1 MKKISSVLASLAFSV
16 GILSFSMSPASASEA
31 SPATDLETAIPLSGS
46 FSSYISGWAPQS
58 SPQSRTWTDNTA
70 GTTSIRLSGCSTNG
84 PQGFQNVTLRLTR
97 TTGVNI
103 HIGSRTNSCG
113 PSSWSIASNRTGNFR
128 FGSTH
133 INGVN
138 YYNGT
143 WSANSVVVSY

>member
-1 MKKISSVLASLAFSV
+1 MKKIGSIFASMVFAI
-16 GILSFSMSPASASEA
+16 GIFSFSISPASASEA
-31 SPATDLETAIPLSGS
+31 SSTTDSDTVIPLSGS
-46 FSSYISGWAPQS
+46 FSSYISGWAPSS
-58 SPQSRTWTDNTA
+58 SPQSRTWYDATS

-84 PQGFQNVTLRLTR
+84 PQGFRNVTLRLTR
-97 TTGVNI
+97 TTGINT
-103 HIGSRTNSCG
+103 HLGSRSNSCTS
-113 PSSWSIASNRTGNFR
+113 SSWSVASNRTGNHR